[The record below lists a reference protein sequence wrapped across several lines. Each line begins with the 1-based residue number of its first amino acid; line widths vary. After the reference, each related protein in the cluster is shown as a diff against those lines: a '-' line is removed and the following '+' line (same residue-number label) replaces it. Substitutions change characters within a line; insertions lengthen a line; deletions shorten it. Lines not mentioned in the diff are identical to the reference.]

1 MLIPRTVVPNLTV
14 PTLQHGE
21 FNLNQ
26 NAKNKFNLIVFYRG
40 LHCPLCANYLTE
52 LSNLATEFKKR
63 DVKIIILSSDD
74 KDRTQQMADKIKV
87 NPECVFGYNLKL
99 ADAKKWGLY
108 ISEGRGK
115 TSIGI
120 EEPAKFSEPGVF
132 IIRDDQTL
140 YYGSTQTMP
149 FARPIFK
156 DLLGAIDFAI
166 SKNYPARGEYTG
178 SV

>member
-1 MLIPRTVVPNLTV
+1 MLIPRIIVPNLLF
-14 PTLQHGE
+14 PTLQHGD
-21 FNLNQ
+21 FNLSEH
-26 NAKNKFNLIVFYRG
+26 AKNKFNLIIFYRG

-52 LSNLATEFKKR
+52 LSNLTEEFKKR
-63 DVKIIILSSDD
+63 DVKIIILSSDQ
-74 KDRTQQMADKIKV
+74 KDRAQQMADKIKM
-87 NPECVFGYNLKL
+87 NPQIVMGYDVKL
-99 ADAKKWGLY
+99 TDAKKWGLY

-120 EEPAKFSEPGVF
+120 EEPGKFSEPGVF
-132 IIRDDQTL
+132 ITREDQTL

-156 DLLGAIDFAI
+156 DLLAAIDFAI
-166 SKNYPARGEYTG
+166 NKNYPARGEYTG

>member
-1 MLIPRTVVPNLTV
+1 MLIPRIIVPNLLF
-14 PTLQHGE
+14 PTLQHGD
-21 FNLNQ
+21 FNLSEHV
-26 NAKNKFNLIVFYRG
+26 KNKFNLIVFYRG

-52 LSNLATEFKKR
+52 LSNLTEEFKKR
-63 DVKIIILSSDD
+63 DVKIIILSSDQ
-74 KDRTQQMADKIKV
+74 KDRAQQMADKIKM
-87 NPECVFGYNLKL
+87 NPQIVMGYDVKL
-99 ADAKKWGLY
+99 TDAKKWGLY

-132 IIRDDQTL
+132 ITREDQTL

-156 DLLGAIDFAI
+156 DLLAAIDFAI
-166 SKNYPARGEYTG
+166 NKNYPARGEYTG

>member
-1 MLIPRTVVPNLTV
+1 MLIPRTIVPNLV
-14 PTLQHGE
+14 FQTLQHGE
-21 FNLNQ
+21 FDLSKNG
-26 NAKNKFNLIVFYRG
+26 KNKFNLIVLYRG

-52 LSNLATEFKKR
+52 LSNLTAEFNKR
-63 DVKIIILSSDD
+63 EVKIIILSSDE
-74 KDRTQQMADKIKV
+74 KDRAQQMADKIKV

-99 ADAKKWGLY
+99 IDAKKWGLY

-132 IIRDDQTL
+132 ITREDQTL

-149 FARPIFK
+149 FARPVFK
-156 DLLGAIDFAI
+156 DLLAAIDFAI
-166 SKNYPARGEYTG
+166 SKNYPARGEYIG

>member
-1 MLIPRTVVPNLTV
+1 MLIPRTIVPNLLF
-14 PTLQHGE
+14 PTLQHGD
-21 FNLNQ
+21 FNLSQ
-26 NAKNKFNLIVFYRG
+26 HAKNKFNLIVFYRG

-52 LSNLATEFKKR
+52 LSNLTEEFKKR
-63 DVKIIILSSDD
+63 DVKIIILSSDQ
-74 KDRTQQMADKIKV
+74 KDRAQQMADKIKM
-87 NPECVFGYNLKL
+87 NPQIVMGYNLKL
-99 ADAKKWGLY
+99 IDAKKWGLY

-120 EEPAKFSEPGVF
+120 EEPTKFSEPGVF
-132 IIRDDQTL
+132 ITREDQTL

-156 DLLGAIDFAI
+156 DLLAAIDFAI
-166 SKNYPARGEYTG
+166 NKNYPARGEYTG